1 VSPKEKKMSIRSP
14 VAVILI
20 CGFTPLA
27 LAQAPSERPKPS
39 PEHKKL
45 EYFVGTWKT
54 EGEIKP
60 NEFLPAGK
68 IVTTETYTLGPGG
81 FYVVV
86 DRPEGQMPRTQGIM
100 AYDTHAK
107 VYTSFYVNSAGL
119 VGTGIGT
126 LSGDTWTTMVE
137 DKVSGIA
144 VRGRTTITIKSPS
157 QFVIKYEMA
166 DESGRYTTLVEG
178 TATKVAP

>member
-1 VSPKEKKMSIRSP
+1 
-14 VAVILI
+14 
-20 CGFTPLA
+20 
-27 LAQAPSERPKPS
+27 
-39 PEHKKL
+39 
-45 EYFVGTWKT
+45 
-54 EGEIKP
+54 
-60 NEFLPAGK
+60 
-68 IVTTETYTLGPGG
+68 
-81 FYVVV
+81 
-86 DRPEGQMPRTQGIM
+86 
-100 AYDTHAK
+100 
-107 VYTSFYVNSAGL
+107 VNSAGL

-144 VRGRTTITIKSPS
+144 VKGRTTITIKSPS